1 MAGYHHQALELGTAD
16 HQDVLIDV
24 HRHRRGATPR
34 IVVHEPLH
42 HCTSA
47 AFPLL
52 GHVPVGI
59 SRQSIVLTH
68 ALPPQWRISP
78 VCTCRYRS
86 GGDYP

>member
-1 MAGYHHQALELGTAD
+1 
-16 HQDVLIDV
+16 
-24 HRHRRGATPR
+24 
-34 IVVHEPLH
+34 
-42 HCTSA
+42 
-47 AFPLL
+47 L